1 MQHIKDCP
9 QQGFDL
15 NCGVFVLYF
24 AEQYAIHSKV
34 EGEAPDMDAYRA
46 HVAAN
51 ILMDRRCIRKEE
63 IASDACMKIAEL
75 AFNKIDDDAT
85 MQSYYFT

>member
-1 MQHIKDCP
+1 VQYIRDCP

-24 AEQYAIHSKV
+24 VEQYAIHSKV

-85 MQSYYFT
+85 MQSNYFS